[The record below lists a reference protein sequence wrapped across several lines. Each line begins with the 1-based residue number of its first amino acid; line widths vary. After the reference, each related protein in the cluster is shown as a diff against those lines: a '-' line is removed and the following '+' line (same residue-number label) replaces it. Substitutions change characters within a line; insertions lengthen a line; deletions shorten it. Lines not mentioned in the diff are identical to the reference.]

1 MWKVIIFYMAISF
14 ISIYLL
20 HQIWLYMVD
29 TYSDKKVNR
38 IIENQVSQYK
48 EIIEN
53 LSNNSTSY
61 EEDDTM
67 SQDLETFLNTISNS

>member
-1 MWKVIIFYMAISF
+1 
-14 ISIYLL
+14 
-20 HQIWLYMVD
+20 MVD